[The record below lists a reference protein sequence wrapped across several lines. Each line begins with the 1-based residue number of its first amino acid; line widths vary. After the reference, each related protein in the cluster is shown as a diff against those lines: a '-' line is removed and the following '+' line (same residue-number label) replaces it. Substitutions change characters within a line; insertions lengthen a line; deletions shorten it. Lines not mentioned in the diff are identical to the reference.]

1 MSFTF
6 IVVDANSITSRPQ
19 KCIIFCDAPDFSEAE
34 DEIKLKELRMPI
46 EEGLQYLCALEQLNL
61 TSSEIRKPDGWAMCT
76 MSPPT
81 LESVFN
87 EASEGE
93 LSFNTTMPAQ
103 SRRNKRTGI
112 KLGEMTAREYAA
124 AREAVTLTKVP
135 RAECIKVGIMM
146 RGAERMARKH
156 GSVISLHDNRTEK
169 TKQIKAKPIHKPV
182 EIRDESASRKANIL
196 KEMKRIIRAKS
207 GEERAK

>member
-1 MSFTF
+1 VSFTF